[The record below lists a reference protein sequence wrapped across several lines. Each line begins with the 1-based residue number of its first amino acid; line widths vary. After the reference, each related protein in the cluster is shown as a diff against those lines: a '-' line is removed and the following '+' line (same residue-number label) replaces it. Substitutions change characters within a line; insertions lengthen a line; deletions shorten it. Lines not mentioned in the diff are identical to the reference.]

1 MSGNLQ
7 RVEELIQSGVN
18 VNVRRDVRG
27 SSLLM
32 QAIKRS
38 LKDIALALLSAGA
51 DMEAKDGSGCTAL
64 HWACSVGSEEVVQ
77 ALVDRGCEL
86 DVLDESGLTPL
97 WYASTRNTAISMRL
111 LRAGASCIGLT
122 KGKVNELFFPACE
135 IGYLLAVETLLKN
148 GCSVTTLSSSQQN
161 GLLHHACQ
169 EGNLLVAGALVS
181 NGCSVTTLSSS
192 QQSDLLRRACHEGNL
207 LVAGTLVMNG
217 CSVSILSQEAQDELL
232 CCACREGSII
242 LAEALLKDG
251 CGTSKLTD
259 AEVLNVI
266 KHLPKQDKEKV
277 LCRAC
282 SRGDVR
288 TVECLIAAGCNVN
301 CVDSGGNTP
310 IIKATRKG
318 HESVVKKLI
327 LAGANLAVRNESGDT
342 ALHCAATCNHIQ
354 CGILLCEGG
363 ASAKTKNQFF
373 KTAMDIGTPDFR
385 EAVEQARSFT
395 TRKALCIIG
404 NAQGGKSTL
413 IASLKAERTGV
424 LGRFFNRF
432 RRVSDRLNRTAG
444 IETVL
449 HCSQKYGE
457 VLFFDF
463 AGQVD
468 YHGPHQMFLESLL
481 SKPGVS
487 MTLLLVIKMTESEE
501 AISHQLHRWLTPVA
515 LMSTTASPPQV
526 IVIGSFLDKV
536 ISKKEAIG
544 KLEKCILET
553 GRDLE
558 ELPLKFVGTCF
569 LNCRQPQSEGIDQ
582 LCSFLQDIPI
592 PEFRATHTSYSLAW
606 VLFQIRSSLTVQALQ
621 LQEFSI
627 WIVGCKDNLPQTLPS
642 PEEVCQDLSTAGHA
656 LYLLNKK
663 DPHQSWLVLD
673 LPGILHDVYGTIFS
687 PSKEIGNDFG
697 LLHCQQL
704 ARLFSHLKV
713 DLAMIQQLLISLE
726 FCIPVEPSVLKVD
739 LRKLT
744 RSEDTTGWLF
754 FPSLVSAKLQLSTEC
769 KQSDHYLCWQLRTSR
784 KYSVSARVLQT
795 ILLRL
800 AANFVVKLHDEEG
813 VQQYCCNIWLNGITW
828 QSTDGVDITVHIVS
842 NRVIQVMASSNMAD
856 VLHLYLTDVVCDI
869 LSTVRRISPKLTG
882 AAYIVYP
889 PKMTNSPED
898 IVSVP
903 TKALFPV
910 EGIRDSIKEHKEF
923 TLSQKDSENSSIKIS
938 VANLFGECTPSLK
951 SIQKLLWTQLVS
963 NQPQSATEPN
973 QPEVGT
979 EGSDPLIIPSD
990 ARALLDISSIPNL
1003 KDVDELIV
1011 TPVAANWQ
1019 ALALKLGVEGC
1030 VSEIV
1035 NNDHPGNCVRACRDM
1050 IGRWLRGEWYTGEEQ
1065 RTWST
1070 LLAALGRAGFTELER
1085 RLRREHFTIP

>member
-7 RVEELIQSGVN
+7 RVEELIQSGVD
-18 VNVRRDVRG
+18 VNVRCGVRG
-27 SSLLM
+27 CSLLM
-32 QAIKRS
+32 QAIRRS

-51 DMEAKDGSGCTAL
+51 DMEAKDDSGWTAL
-64 HWACSVGSEEVVQ
+64 HWACIIGLEEVVQ
-77 ALVDRGCEL
+77 ALVDRGCQL
-86 DVLDESGLTPL
+86 DVLSVVGVTPF
-97 WYASTRNTAISMRL
+97 WYAYRNTAISMRL
-111 LRAGASCIGLT
+111 LRAGASCIGLS
-122 KGKVNELFFPACE
+122 KDEVNELFHHACE
-135 IGYLLAVETLLKN
+135 IGDLLAVETLLKN
-148 GCSVTTLSSSQQN
+148 DCSVTTLLSSRQHA
-161 GLLHHACQ
+161 LLRYACQ
-169 EGNLLVAGALVS
+169 EGNLLVAGTLVS
-181 NGCSVTTLSSS
+181 
-192 QQSDLLRRACHEGNL
+192 
-207 LVAGTLVMNG
+207 NG
-217 CSVSILSQEAQDELL
+217 CSVSILSREEHYKLL
-232 CCACREGSII
+232 CCAYHEGNM
-242 LAEALLKDG
+242 LVAGALLKDG
-251 CGTSKLTD
+251 CDTSKLTD
-259 AEVLNVI
+259 AEVLSAI
-266 KHLPKQDKEKV
+266 KQLPQQDKED
-277 LCRAC
+277 LLYRAC
-282 SRGDVR
+282 SNGDIR
-288 TVECLIAAGCNVN
+288 IVECLIAAGCNVN
-301 CVDSGGNTP
+301 CVDSGGDTP
-310 IIKATRKG
+310 IIKATREG
-318 HESVVKKLI
+318 HEKVVKKLI

-342 ALHCAATCNHIQ
+342 ALHYAATCNHIQ

-363 ASAKTKNQFF
+363 ASGRINNRFSE
-373 KTAMDIGTPDFR
+373 TAMDVATPDFR

-432 RRVSDRLNRTAG
+432 RRVDDRLNRTAG
-444 IETVL
+444 IETVS

-463 AGQVD
+463 AGQDD

-487 MTLLLVIKMTESEE
+487 MTLLLVIKATETEE

-515 LMSTTASPPQV
+515 LMSTTASPSQV

-536 ISKKEAIG
+536 KSKKEATS
-544 KLEKCILET
+544 KMKKCILAT

-569 LNCRQPQSEGIDQ
+569 LNCRQPQSDGIVQ
-582 LCSFLQDIPI
+582 LCSFLQDIPV
-592 PEFRATHTSYSLAW
+592 PEFKATHTSYSLAW
-606 VLFQIRSSLTVQALQ
+606 VLSQIRSSIKAQALQ

-627 WIVGCKDNLPQTLPS
+627 WIVGYKDNLPQTLPS
-642 PEEVCQDLSTAGHA
+642 PEEVCQDLSAAGHT
-656 LYLLNKK
+656 LYLPNKEDSQK
-663 DPHQSWLVLD
+663 SWLVLD
-673 LPGILHDVYGTIFS
+673 LPGILRDVYGTLFS
-687 PSKEIGNDFG
+687 HSKEIVNEFG
-697 LLHCQQL
+697 LLHLQHL
-704 ARLFSHLKV
+704 VKLFSHLKL

-739 LRKLT
+739 LSKLT
-744 RSEDTTGWLF
+744 QSKDTTGWLF
-754 FPSLVSAKLQLSTEC
+754 FPSLVSAKPQLSAEC
-769 KQSDHYLCWQLRTSR
+769 KQSDHYLCWQLRTS
-784 KYSVSARVLQT
+784 KKHSVSARVLQT

-800 AANFVVKLHDEEG
+800 AANFVVKQHDEEG
-813 VQQYCCNIWLNGITW
+813 VQQHCCSIWWNGITW
-828 QSTDGVDITVHIVS
+828 QSTDGMDITVHIVS

-869 LSTVRRISPKLTG
+869 LSTVLRISPKLTG

-889 PKMTNSPED
+889 PKLTNSPED

-903 TKALFPV
+903 KEALFPV
-910 EGIRDSIKEHKEF
+910 VGIRDSIKEHKEF
-923 TLSQKDSENSSIKIS
+923 TLSRKVGENRPIMIS
-938 VANLFGECTPSLK
+938 VANLFGECTPSLE

-963 NQPQSATEPN
+963 NQPHSPTEPN

-1019 ALALKLGVEGC
+1019 TLALKLGVEGC

-1035 NNDHPGNCVRACRDM
+1035 NNDHPGSCVRACRDM
-1050 IGRWLRGEWYTGEEQ
+1050 IGRWLRGERYTGEEQ